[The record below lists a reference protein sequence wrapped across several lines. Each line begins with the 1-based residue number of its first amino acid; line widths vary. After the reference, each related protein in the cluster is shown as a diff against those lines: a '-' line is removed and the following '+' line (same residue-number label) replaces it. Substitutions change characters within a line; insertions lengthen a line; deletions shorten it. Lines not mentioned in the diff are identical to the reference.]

1 MAAEAAAARRSIVL
15 PRLWPAIFTLGW
27 LLAAISVAEALHA
40 LFAIAIGDGEGVAF
54 ATSAAVTGFT
64 AGACIF
70 STSGRPFQLNFRDAA
85 ILTVGAWFIVPFF
98 AALPFVLPP
107 VDLTYVDAYFEMVS
121 GFTTTGSTVMT
132 GLDGRPPS
140 ILLWRSTVS
149 WIGGMGIIGLAI
161 LILPFLKIGGM
172 QLFRLESSDRSE
184 NVLPRVQSVAVAII
198 QIYVTLTIACFITF
212 WLLGMTPFDA
222 LNHALAAVC
231 TGGFSTHDASFGYFT
246 DLRLEWAAI
255 VFMTAGSLP
264 FLAYLKVFRPGRWR
278 DRIEP
283 QILGFVGIVLVASVV
298 LTVWLMR
305 SGHTD
310 LGFAFTKAVFN
321 VTSVVSTTGFAST
334 DYMQWGQFAIGVFFV
349 LTFVGGCTG
358 STSGGIKILRFHILF
373 SMIAQQAKQ
382 AIYPRRVVPTRYG
395 HKPVSNEQI
404 ASVGAFVFLF
414 LATFVVFSVL
424 LSLSGL
430 DTATALS
437 SAATALGNVGPGVG
451 PTVGPAGNFAGLSE
465 FQKLTLC
472 AAMII
477 GRLEILSVFLLLM
490 PSFYR

>member
-1 MAAEAAAARRSIVL
+1 
-15 PRLWPAIFTLGW
+15 
-27 LLAAISVAEALHA
+27 VAEALHA
-40 LFAIAIGDGEGVAF
+40 LFALAMGDGEGSPF
-54 ATSAAVTGFT
+54 AIAAAITGFT
-64 AGACIF
+64 AGACILT
-70 STSGRPFQLNFRDAA
+70 TSGRPFQLNFRDAA

-98 AALPFVLPP
+98 AALPFSLPP
-107 VDLTYVDAYFEMVS
+107 VDLSYSDAYFEMVS
-121 GFTTTGSTVMT
+121 GFTTTGSTVMA
-132 GLDGRPPS
+132 GLDTRPPS
-140 ILLWRSTVS
+140 ILLWRSTVQ

-184 NVLPRVQSVAVAII
+184 NVLPRVRDVAWAII
-198 QIYVTLTIACFITF
+198 RIYVLLTLACFIAF

-222 LNHALAAVC
+222 LNHAMTALC
-231 TGGFSTHDASFGYFT
+231 TGGFSTHDASFGYFD
-246 DLRLEWAAI
+246 DLHIEWAAI

-264 FLAYLKVFRPGRWR
+264 FLGYIRLFRPGSWR
-278 DRIEP
+278 ERIEP
-283 QILGFVGIVLVASVV
+283 QILGFVGVVLVSATI
-298 LTVWLMR
+298 LTIWLMR
-305 SGHTD
+305 SGQTD
-310 LGFAFTKAVFN
+310 LGVAFTKAVFN
-321 VTSVVSTTGFAST
+321 VTSVVSTTGYAST
-334 DYMQWGQFAIGVFFV
+334 DYMQWGQFAIGAFFV

-373 SMIAQQAKQ
+373 SMISQQAKQ
-382 AIYPRRVVPTRYG
+382 AIYPRRIVPTRYG
-395 HKPVSNEQI
+395 TRVVSNEQI

-414 LATFVVFSVL
+414 LATFVAFSVL
-424 LSLSGL
+424 LALSGL

-437 SAATALGNVGPGVG
+437 SAATALANVGPGVG
-451 PTVGPAGNFAGLSE
+451 PIVGPAGNFASLTE